1 MDKKTIMKMLAS
13 IREKIEKAFET
24 MLESASDEDVRKYEN
39 LVAQADDLQ
48 KKLDEI
54 EAMEERQ
61 DVMDNPP
68 KPAPGIDVTK
78 EKDQRGA
85 SLSEAARTF
94 GKSLVEAVAK
104 GTTFSGL
111 LPRDVAQQI
120 QLKKEQI
127 ARVRGKC
134 SVHQATGEY
143 TVYIEGDGATI
154 EYVGEGSA
162 IGETSPNIKPVGLA
176 ALKLGALVKVSREFV
191 DDLGV
196 DVIGYLVNVLSR
208 AFAKKEDHEILFGAG
223 TSSDKTKMRG
233 VASNTSVATVTA
245 ASETTV
251 TWDEVK
257 SAVQKIGA
265 YRNSA
270 TIFCSQAFLDI
281 CHGFQDGSTYMFP
294 QNQQITSILGIPV
307 VVSDAFEAIAADKV
321 VMIVGDFSYYHIL
334 DRMALEVTT
343 LNELYAANDQVGIRA
358 LERIDGDLTLA
369 AAFALL
375 KTKATVKA

>member
-54 EAMEERQ
+54 EAMEERE
-61 DVMDNPP
+61 DLMDNPP
-68 KPAPGIDVTK
+68 KDAGGIDVTK

-85 SLSEAARTF
+85 SLSEAAKTF

-104 GTTFSGL
+104 GSTFSGL

-120 QLKKEQI
+120 QMKKEQI

-154 EYVGEGSA
+154 EYVGEGAA

-281 CHGFQDGSTYMFP
+281 CHGFKDGSDYMFP
-294 QNQQITSILGIPV
+294 QNQQITSLLGIPV
-307 VVSDAFEAIAADKV
+307 VVSDAFETIAADKV

-369 AAFALL
+369 TAFALL
-375 KTKATVKA
+375 KTKASA